1 MKVKTILGSL
11 LLGSALLLSACG
23 DTKNVNSSADKNNLD
38 EFVIAYLPHESSE
51 EKAEL
56 DKDFEIELEEELGV
70 KVSSYQANSYNAAI
84 EAMKNDKA
92 DLAYFGPFSYIVA
105 AERAGAEALTTID
118 NAQKADEPLSIFV
131 TAADSEIDSLEDM
144 KGKTMGFVDPVSTS
158 GHLIPKKY
166 LMDEFGVS
174 LEDLE
179 TDGEFFKSVQ
189 FAGGHDK
196 ALIGAVNKQ
205 YDVAVV
211 ATVKGDMLVEKQVV
225 SKDSFKIIGEVPNV
239 DAGGYGAFAIRGN
252 HTEETKDKVR
262 QFLLN
267 YDESYISKVTGFQG
281 GKLVEVDDS
290 EFDAFREVAEALKMS
305 PEDLLAQ

>member
-1 MKVKTILGSL
+1 MKMKSILGSL
-11 LLGSALLLSACG
+11 LLGSALFLSACG
-23 DTKNVNSSADKNNLD
+23 DTKNVNSSAEESNLK
-38 EFVIAYLPHESSE
+38 EFVIAYLPHENSQ

-56 DKDFEIELEEELGV
+56 DKEFEVALEKELGV

-118 NAQKADEPLSIFV
+118 NSEKAGEPLSVFV
-131 TAADSEIDSLEDM
+131 TAADSSIHSLEDI

-158 GHLIPKKY
+158 GHLMPKKY
-166 LMDEFGVS
+166 LMDEFGVA
-174 LEDLE
+174 LEELE
-179 TDGEFFKSVQ
+179 TDGKFFKSVQ

-211 ATVKGDMLVEKQVV
+211 ATVKADMLVEKQVV
-225 SKDSFKIIGEVPNV
+225 SKDSFKVIGEIPNI
-239 DAGGYGAFAIRGN
+239 DTGYGAFAIRGK
-252 HTEETKDKVR
+252 HTEETKNKVK
-262 QFLLN
+262 QFLLD
-267 YDESYISKVTGFQG
+267 YDESYISKVTGFKG

-290 EFDAFREVAEALKMS
+290 AFDAFREVAEALKMS